1 MYRLHVHREHGWGL
15 TVTATDGAAQGTAT
29 LTVTSVPLDHLALSP
44 ASSSITSGAAQTYTV
59 EGFDASNDD
68 LGSLTDATLLIS
80 PDGSCTAYTCTATT
94 AGTHTVTATDGTA
107 QGTATLTVI
116 TSYAAPCVFSSGGP
130 PDCQSTDPLVTDEAT
145 TQGAAGCTLTDN
157 IDWGEGGPVQTV
169 QFTASGPLE
178 RFPLPS
184 THTAPRELTRS
195 LLQLRSVFRG
205 RAKEALAVAIITG
218 SRCFR
223 QAGLTERP
231 ALTSVRPEPRRGIEP
246 PPLRLTR
253 PRFPRITQPQPSR
266 RASCRRFGAARERRV
281 TEH

>member
-1 MYRLHVHREHGWGL
+1 MTALAHLALSPTSASITSGASQSYTVEGFDAANNDLGPLTNATLAISPDGSCTAYTCTASTAGAH

-178 RFPLPS
+178 TFPIAEYTYGTPGTYSIAASAPVGISGPCEGGVGSGNNYRF
-184 THTAPRELTRS
+184 T
-195 LLQLRSVFRG
+195 LLSSG
-205 RAKEALAVAIITG
+205 G
-218 SRCFR
+218 SN
-223 QAGLTERP
+223 
-231 ALTSVRPEPRRGIEP
+231 
-246 PPLRLTR
+246 
-253 PRFPRITQPQPSR
+253 
-266 RASCRRFGAARERRV
+266 
-281 TEH
+281 